1 MAWSGVACDS
11 AFAPARLQL
20 TKAESLGR
28 FGQWSGNLDRKR
40 SGTVYMSRE
49 IEGESA
55 AGPSRTTLRR
65 RALLSAVMTSMAVA
79 IVGARSEMSFAE
91 EGGKNGRVWGAAEL
105 DFRMYVCGATGKFCP
120 AMTKSEIPPARQ
132 IDATLAKDLVLIPEQ
147 VLQGTFAKRGKLL
160 PQKLEETSA
169 ALSESLLPE
178 FQRRVSFDPEDKTD
192 QYALD
197 FDTYI
202 KWKAV
207 ASLLPQESDRMLFQ
221 RSVGDRVLRALLPA
235 AEPYDA
241 GSDGDMQYSKIRA
254 HCTGAAVTVCGYTY
268 LSPLTPTA

>member
-1 MAWSGVACDS
+1 
-11 AFAPARLQL
+11 
-20 TKAESLGR
+20 
-28 FGQWSGNLDRKR
+28 
-40 SGTVYMSRE
+40 
-49 IEGESA
+49 
-55 AGPSRTTLRR
+55 
-65 RALLSAVMTSMAVA
+65 MAVA

-254 HCTGAAVTVCGYTY
+254 LPNEDTFFKSFHKSWLVFTNTSQG
-268 LSPLTPTA
+268 TAELVSFPSHTAFKQNTEAWQRHWSAR